1 MNIPATALTARYMS
15 RIQWAEKG
23 ENSVKKAAAIIL
35 SLAFLLSLAACGGG
49 SESETTSAATEQ
61 ASAVNAGIE
70 STVAVTERDDDP
82 TFLTLFRY
90 PDSKEYKAIKKAE
103 KIETGIDGEFNETW
117 KFRAEKDGV
126 KVRLEHISWVNE
138 VGNFQ
143 IIENIFE
150 IETEKGKYYE
160 FSCTVGEAI
169 PEYRLVAEYGGLR
182 AEYNIQYDGMGDESK
197 AVELIGEKYYP
208 GEITEDSPF
217 YALCLSHA
225 ITAADNDND
234 SSVKDNYAFWQTFAF
249 AVTQNYEA
257 AGGDAFNGENLKLT
271 EWVARAYL
279 SALYPSFNGA
289 YPDFPDGG
297 YVVYTPQAYEEYEI
311 MPCSY
316 GDLHSSEFYGVEDN
330 GDGTYSVKI
339 KVYTYPDEYE
349 VLEADKAVIVKPLDS
364 YDENNPFGYTVLR
377 VEDCELPKG

>member
-1 MNIPATALTARYMS
+1 M
-15 RIQWAEKG
+15 
-23 ENSVKKAAAIIL
+23 KKAVAIIL
-35 SLAFLLSLAACGGG
+35 TLAFLLSLAACGGG
-49 SESETTSAATEQ
+49 SESETTTAATEQ
-61 ASAVNAGIE
+61 ASAVNADIE
-70 STVAVTERDDDP
+70 STVAVTEHDDDP

-90 PDSKEYKAIKKAE
+90 PDSTEYKAIKKAE
-103 KIETGIDGEFNETW
+103 IIETGIDGEFNETW

-126 KVRLEHISWVNE
+126 KVRLEKISWVIE

-143 IIENIFE
+143 IISDAFE
-150 IETEKGKYYE
+150 IETQKGKYYE
-160 FSCTVGEAI
+160 FSCPVGEAI
-169 PEYRLVAEYGGLR
+169 PEYRLVAEYGGFR
-182 AEYNIQYDGMGDESK
+182 VEYYIQYDGKGDDTK
-197 AVELIGEKYYP
+197 AIEIIGEKYYP

-234 SSVKDNYAFWQTFAF
+234 TAVKDDNVFWMTFAF

-257 AGGDAFNGENLKLT
+257 AGGDAFNGEKIKLT
-271 EWVARAYL
+271 EWAAKAYL

-289 YPDFPDGG
+289 YPDFPDDGE
-297 YVVYTPQAYEEYEI
+297 VVYTLEAYEI

-330 GDGTYSVKI
+330 GDRTYTVKI
-339 KVYTYPDEYE
+339 KVCTYLTDGE

-377 VEDCELPKG
+377 VEDCELPRG

>member
-1 MNIPATALTARYMS
+1 MNIPVTALTTRFMS
-15 RIQWAEKG
+15 QMLWAEKG
-23 ENSVKKAAAIIL
+23 EDSVKKAAAIIL
-35 SLAFLLSLAACGGG
+35 TFAFLLSLAACGDG
-49 SESETTSAATEQ
+49 SEGETTSSVTEQ
-61 ASAVNAGIE
+61 ASAVNADIE
-70 STVAVTERDDDP
+70 STAAVTDRDDDP

-126 KVRLEHISWVNE
+126 NVRLEYISWVNE

-143 IIENIFE
+143 IISDAFE
-150 IETEKGKYYE
+150 IETQKGKYYE
-160 FSCTVGEAI
+160 FSCPVGEAI
-169 PEYRLVAEYGGLR
+169 PEYRLVAEYGGFR
-182 AEYNIQYDGMGDESK
+182 AEYYIQYDGMGDDTN
-197 AVELIGEKYYP
+197 AVEIIGEKYYP

-234 SSVKDNYAFWQTFAF
+234 TSVKDNYAFWQTFAF

-257 AGGDAFNGENLKLT
+257 AGGDAFNGEKIRLT
-271 EWVARAYL
+271 EWAANAYL

-289 YPDFPDGG
+289 YPDYPDGG
-297 YVVYTPQAYEEYEI
+297 EVAYTPDTYEKYAV

-330 GDGTYSVKI
+330 GDGTYTVKI
-339 KVYTYPDEYE
+339 KVYTYPTGDE

-377 VEDCELPKG
+377 VEDCELPRG

>member
-1 MNIPATALTARYMS
+1 MNIPATVLTARFMS
-15 RIQWAEKG
+15 RIQWVEKG
-23 ENSVKKAAAIIL
+23 ETSVKKATAIIL
-35 SLAFLLSLAACGGG
+35 TLAFLLSLAACGG
-49 SESETTSAATEQ
+49 SDNEATATTSEQ
-61 ASAVNAGIE
+61 GSAVQAVAE
-70 STVAVTERDDDP
+70 STAAVTERDDDP

-103 KIETGIDGEFNETW
+103 KIETGIDGEFNEIW

-143 IIENIFE
+143 ILSNAFD

-169 PEYRLVAEYGGLR
+169 PKYRLVAEYGGLR
-182 AEYNIQYDGMGDESK
+182 AEYYIQYDGMGDEPK
-197 AVELIGEKYYP
+197 AVELIGEKYHP
-208 GEITEDSPF
+208 DEITEDSPF

-225 ITAADNDND
+225 ITATDNDND
-234 SSVKDNYAFWQTFAF
+234 TSVKDNYAFWQTFAS

-271 EWVARAYL
+271 EWAANAYL
-279 SALYPSFNGA
+279 SALYPSLNGA
-289 YPDFPDGG
+289 YPDYPDGG
-297 YVVYTPQAYEEYEI
+297 EIVRTPEAYEI

-330 GDGTYSVKI
+330 GDGTYTVKI

>member
-1 MNIPATALTARYMS
+1 MNIPATVLTARYMS

-23 ENSVKKAAAIIL
+23 ETSVKKAAAIIL
-35 SLAFLLSLAACGGG
+35 TLAFLLSLAACGG
-49 SESETTSAATEQ
+49 SDNEATATTSEQ
-61 ASAVNAGIE
+61 GSAVQAVAE
-70 STVAVTERDDDP
+70 STAAVTERDDDP

-103 KIETGIDGEFNETW
+103 KIETGIDGEFNEIW

-126 KVRLEHISWVNE
+126 KVRLEYISWVNE

-182 AEYNIQYDGMGDESK
+182 AEYNIQYDGMGDEPK
-197 AVELIGEKYYP
+197 AVELIGEKYHP
-208 GEITEDSPF
+208 DEITEDSPF

-225 ITAADNDND
+225 ITATDNDT
-234 SSVKDNYAFWQTFAF
+234 SVKDNYAFWQTFAS

-271 EWVARAYL
+271 EWAANAYL
-279 SALYPSFNGA
+279 SALYPSLNGA
-289 YPDFPDGG
+289 YPDYPDGG
-297 YVVYTPQAYEEYEI
+297 EIVRTPEAYEI

-330 GDGTYSVKI
+330 GDGTYTVKI

>member
-1 MNIPATALTARYMS
+1 MNIPATVLTALFMS
-15 RIQWAEKG
+15 RIQWVEKG
-23 ENSVKKAAAIIL
+23 ETSVKKAAAIIL
-35 SLAFLLSLAACGGG
+35 TLAFLLSLAACGG
-49 SESETTSAATEQ
+49 SDNEATATTSEQ
-61 ASAVNAGIE
+61 GSAVQAVAE
-70 STVAVTERDDDP
+70 STAAVTERDDDP

-103 KIETGIDGEFNETW
+103 KIETGIGGEFNEIW

-169 PEYRLVAEYGGLR
+169 PNYRLVSEYGGLR
-182 AEYNIQYDGMGDESK
+182 AEYYIQYDGMGDEPK
-197 AVELIGEKYYP
+197 AVELIGEKYHP
-208 GEITEDSPF
+208 AEITEDSPF

-225 ITAADNDND
+225 ITATDNDND
-234 SSVKDNYAFWQTFAF
+234 TSVKDNYAFWQTFAS

-271 EWVARAYL
+271 EWAANAYL
-279 SALYPSFNGA
+279 SALYPSLNGA
-289 YPDFPDGG
+289 YPDYPDGG
-297 YVVYTPQAYEEYEI
+297 EIVRTPEAYEI

-330 GDGTYSVKI
+330 GDGTYTVKI

>member
-1 MNIPATALTARYMS
+1 M
-15 RIQWAEKG
+15 
-23 ENSVKKAAAIIL
+23 KKAAAIIL

-49 SESETTSAATEQ
+49 SESETTTAATEQ

-90 PDSKEYKAIKKAE
+90 PDSKEYKAIKKVE

-126 KVRLEHISWVNE
+126 KVGLEYISWVNE

-150 IETEKGKYYE
+150 IETQKGKYYE

-234 SSVKDNYAFWQTFAF
+234 SSVKDNYAFWQTFAL
-249 AVTQNYEA
+249 AVTQN
-257 AGGDAFNGENLKLT
+257 
-271 EWVARAYL
+271 
-279 SALYPSFNGA
+279 
-289 YPDFPDGG
+289 
-297 YVVYTPQAYEEYEI
+297 
-311 MPCSY
+311 
-316 GDLHSSEFYGVEDN
+316 
-330 GDGTYSVKI
+330 
-339 KVYTYPDEYE
+339 
-349 VLEADKAVIVKPLDS
+349 
-364 YDENNPFGYTVLR
+364 
-377 VEDCELPKG
+377 